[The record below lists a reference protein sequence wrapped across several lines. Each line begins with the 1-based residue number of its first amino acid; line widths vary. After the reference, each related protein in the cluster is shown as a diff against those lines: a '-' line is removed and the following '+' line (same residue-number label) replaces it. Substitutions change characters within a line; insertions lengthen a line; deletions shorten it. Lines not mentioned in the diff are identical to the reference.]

1 MAVDFDLKGKHV
13 IVTGSGRGIGRGM
26 AEGFAA
32 AGCKVVFMDINKE
45 NLDEAVKTNREKGY
59 DVYGVCGDLSEVA
72 EVDRMFDEGLEKLGG
87 ILDVMVTAAGV
98 QHRDAPEDFPIEKFI
113 LIQKVNVVHVYRMA
127 QRAIKV
133 MLKQKGRGNGK
144 IITVGSLGCFTVGHN
159 ISAYSASKGAVLQ
172 MTKALAEGVADRNIN
187 VNMIAPGYVN
197 TELIKTLPPEKY
209 NAIPDKIPMHRIAE
223 IDDMVQPTLFFAS
236 SASDFITGTYLLV
249 DGGQGAIH

>member
-45 NLDEAVKTNREKGY
+45 NLDAAVTENKEKGY
-59 DVYGVCGDLSEVA
+59 DVYGVLGDLSKVE
-72 EVDRMFDEGLEKLGG
+72 EVDRMFDEGVEKLDG
-87 ILDVMVTAAGV
+87 ILDVMVTAAGL

-113 LIQKVNVVHVYRMA
+113 QIQNVNVVHVYRMA
-127 QRAIKV
+127 QRAIQV

-159 ISAYSASKGAVLQ
+159 ISAYSTSKGAVLQ

-197 TELIKTLPPEKY
+197 TEMIKTLPPEKY
-209 NAIPDKIPMHRIAE
+209 NAIPSKIPMRRMAE
-223 IDDMVQPTLFFAS
+223 IDDMVQPTLFLAS
-236 SASDFITGTYLLV
+236 SASDFVTGTYLLV